1 MKAKDLEQGKY
12 YSTVEFSSNG
22 DVLRQRWWYITLRED
37 KNIRAMVVEKIRDN
51 PLSFYSDFEVWYS
64 DRLDNDIS
72 SAVIAFAYGLSA
84 QIERQLI
91 SQRTKEASAR
101 KKAEGVFIGSPK
113 GSLSKKL
120 NLQVRRKIYK
130 NI

>member
-37 KNIRAMVVEKIRDN
+37 KNIRAMVVEKLRDN

-64 DRLDNDIS
+64 DAFFKDIHF
-72 SAVIAFAYGLSA
+72 VEVPKRHFEWEIEDHLSVP
-84 QIERQLI
+84 LHL
-91 SQRTKEASAR
+91 
-101 KKAEGVFIGSPK
+101 P
-113 GSLSKKL
+113 
-120 NLQVRRKIYK
+120 
-130 NI
+130 

>member
-51 PLSFYSDFEVWYS
+51 PLSFYAGFEVNY
-64 DRLDNDIS
+64 NDKKICFIEVS
-72 SAVIAFAYGLSA
+72 KNLFTAAVQELLTELQF
-84 QIERQLI
+84 IE
-91 SQRTKEASAR
+91 K
-101 KKAEGVFIGSPK
+101 
-113 GSLSKKL
+113 
-120 NLQVRRKIYK
+120 
-130 NI
+130 

>member
-12 YSTVEFSSNG
+12 YSTVEFGSNG

-64 DRLDNDIS
+64 DAFFKDIRF
-72 SAVIAFAYGLSA
+72 VEVPKRHFEWE
-84 QIERQLI
+84 IEELI
-91 SQRTKEASAR
+91 TELH
-101 KKAEGVFIGSPK
+101 FI
-113 GSLSKKL
+113 
-120 NLQVRRKIYK
+120 
-130 NI
+130 